1 MMVEAVFLKQNV
13 ESSYMWTDRLNL
25 ARGPSFENMA
35 LFLSLTMLMDV
46 GGDFYPLTSLS
57 M

>member
-1 MMVEAVFLKQNV
+1 MMVEAVFFKQNV